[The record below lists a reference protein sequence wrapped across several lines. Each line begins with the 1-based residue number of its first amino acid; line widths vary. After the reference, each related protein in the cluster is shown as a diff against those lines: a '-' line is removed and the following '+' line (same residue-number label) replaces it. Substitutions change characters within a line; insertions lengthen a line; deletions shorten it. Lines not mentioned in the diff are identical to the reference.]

1 MKNKGF
7 SLVELIVVIAIMAIL
22 VGVAVPVYTSYIEKA
37 NAAKDEQLLG
47 EINSAF
53 AIVLASNA
61 IDINTV
67 TDATITVDEDGTVVL
82 DGMTVEIGDTT
93 RTDLD
98 DAMIEILGTDLQFAV
113 IEEIFYNKNVHRFV
127 AVEDVVFNFNGKEIT
142 INSKD
147 LAILSGDNA
156 FSDRGAEALLGDV
169 GTLESYLAGGYLDDG
184 ILAEIGLS
192 SDFQDAYAS
201 YLGLNRSDF
210 DTEQEYLQAYQTKLT
225 ELEATNPNAATNAL
239 IMYAASNAANASQDQ
254 IDDLFV
260 AGRVTSNIEVK
271 DATNTRD
278 NAATMANAALAYG
291 MYTSYLQRNPSI
303 DANSNAGRF
312 ETVVNTTEFMNYY
325 NSTQGQA
332 DLEAYKA
339 AMSIISDNTDN
350 PEVTSSILNNGI
362 TGNQG
367 LEDLM
372 KDIMGN

>member
-53 AIVLASNA
+53 AVVLAGNA

-67 TDATITVDEDGTVVL
+67 TDASITVDEDGTVVL

-98 DAMIEILGTDLQFAV
+98 DAMIEILGTDLKFAL
-113 IEEIFYNKNVHRFV
+113 IEEIFYNKNTHKFV
-127 AVEDVVFNFNGKEIT
+127 AVEDVVFNFDGKEIT

-169 GTLESYLAGGYLDDG
+169 GALENLLATGMGQSVLDEIKFSESFLVALGGYLGTPQREDESYTDFIDRMG
-184 ILAEIGLS
+184 FYVMS
-192 SDFQDAYAS
+192 SE
-201 YLGLNRSDF
+201 N
-210 DTEQEYLQAYQTKLT
+210 
-225 ELEATNPNAATNAL
+225 EAVVERAQ
-239 IMYAASNAANASQDQ
+239 IMYAASQASNAVDTAVDN
-254 IDDLFV
+254 LFS
-260 AGRVTSNIEVK
+260 GTVTSNITVK
-271 DATNTRD
+271 NPDGSVN
-278 NAATMANAALAYG
+278 NEATMANAALSYG
-291 MYTSYLQRNPSI
+291 MYTAFIERYPEAENK
-303 DANSNAGRF
+303 DNF
-312 ETVVNTTEFMNYY
+312 TETVNSAEFKAYY
-325 NSTQGQA
+325 ASQQGQA
-332 DLEAYKA
+332 DLEAYMA
-339 AMSIISDNTDN
+339 AMNMISDNTDN
-350 PEVTSSILNNGI
+350 PEVTTSILNNGI
-362 TGNQG
+362 SDNQD

-372 KDIMGN
+372 KEIMGN